1 MEKENVW
8 GKIRKTVVDGVTIA
22 AEKTEEYTKLGK
34 AKIDVLAVKR
44 KMTKKQTEL
53 GEIVYKGI
61 KEGGAVSVMDTDL
74 VREIIVEMGTLEN
87 ELGEKQRV
95 FDELRNKA
103 ESDVES
109 VKEKAKSSVEG
120 IKSKAKTKVDQM
132 RKKGESK
139 TEEVKTESGVEV

>member
-8 GKIRKTVVDGVTIA
+8 GKIRKSVVDGVTIA

-53 GEIVYKGI
+53 GEIVYKAV
-61 KEGGAVSVMDTDL
+61 KEGTAGIMDSDM
-74 VREIIVEMGTLEN
+74 VRDIIVEMGTLEN
-87 ELGEKQRV
+87 EMTEKQRV

-103 ESDVES
+103 ESDVET
-109 VKEKAKSSVEG
+109 VKEKARSSVEG
-120 IKSKAKTKVDQM
+120 IKSKAKSKVDQM

-139 TEEVKTESGVEV
+139 TEELKNESEVEV